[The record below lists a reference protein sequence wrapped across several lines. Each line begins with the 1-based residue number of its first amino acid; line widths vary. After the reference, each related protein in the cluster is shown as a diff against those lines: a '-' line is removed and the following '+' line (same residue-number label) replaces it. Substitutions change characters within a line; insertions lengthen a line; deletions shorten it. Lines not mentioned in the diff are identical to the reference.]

1 MEVMTPSPPVDFKFD
16 STSTSPFLTPPSSPP
31 HHHFTPF
38 FSAPTSPS
46 SSFRHRLDTCSSA
59 AIPFSWEEKP
69 GTPKSKQHPI
79 ETETDFEFDF
89 FSGQLDRTSLSNLSA
104 ADELFDGGVIKP
116 LKPPPRL
123 QFSENNNFDSPKS
136 PKSPSKTK
144 FLKEAL
150 SPRHH
155 HKKKDFDP
163 FEAAIE
169 QTRRENY
176 SDHQQKNNNK
186 FERGRERTYDSSNSS
201 SRRQKGTRSL
211 SPFRVCDIFAENY
224 QESSSSSASSSTK
237 NSGWRGYK
245 KWKLKDLLLFRS
257 ASEGRATTT
266 GKDPLKKYSLKQS
279 VTGITEDVKN
289 SSFRSTESSGS
300 VSRRR
305 GSGGQVSAHEL
316 HYTTNR
322 AVSEEMRRKTF
333 LPYNHGLLGCLGF
346 NPAVH
351 DISRGIGSMTRG

>member
-1 MEVMTPSPPVDFKFD
+1 MEVMIPSSPPAFNFD
-16 STSTSPFLTPPSSPP
+16 STSTTPFLTPPSSPP
-31 HHHFTPF
+31 HFSSF

-46 SSFRHRLDTCSSA
+46 SSFHRLDAFSA
-59 AIPFSWEEKP
+59 AATSTIPFSWEE
-69 GTPKSKQHPI
+69 TP
-79 ETETDFEFDF
+79 
-89 FSGQLDRTSLSNLSA
+89 

-123 QFSENNNFDSPKS
+123 QFSENNALSDSPKS
-136 PKSPSKTK
+136 PRSPIKAN
-144 FLKEAL
+144 FFREAL

-155 HKKKDFDP
+155 NKKKDFDP

-169 QTRRENY
+169 HTRRESY
-176 SDHQQKNNNK
+176 GTQQKNSESDTTEGGERQGN
-186 FERGRERTYDSSNSS
+186 ERGRERAYDSSGKG
-201 SRRQKGTRSL
+201 SRRAKGTRSL
-211 SPFRVCDIFAENY
+211 SPFRVCDIFTENY
-224 QESSSSSASSSTK
+224 QEMSSGSGSSSSSKNCSSA
-237 NSGWRGYK
+237 GWRGYYK

-257 ASEGRATTT
+257 ASEGRAAAA
-266 GKDPLKKYSLKQS
+266 GKDPLKKYSLLKQ
-279 VTGITEDVKN
+279 GGGGATEDVKN
-289 SSFRSTESSGS
+289 SSFRSTESAGS

-305 GSGGQVSAHEL
+305 GSSGGPVSAHEL

-351 DISRGIGSMTRG
+351 DISRGIGSVTRG